1 MASFFFEKKVISV
14 VTLCLPI
21 PYHAHQISNQ
31 PDKTMTVAEYNI
43 CADQYSDGVY
53 RFILKNIR
61 DEDTARDIV
70 QESYVRMWEK
80 VKDISFEKAKSY
92 LFTTAY
98 HTMIDHI
105 RKNQRLSSMEL
116 QHENRYHDQNTFND
130 LKEVINEAV
139 AKLPEIQR
147 TVILLRDYEGYP
159 YDEIGKITG
168 LNESQV
174 KVYIFRARTFLKQYI
189 GSLDLVL

>member
-1 MASFFFEKKVISV
+1 
-14 VTLCLPI
+14 
-21 PYHAHQISNQ
+21 
-31 PDKTMTVAEYNI
+31 MTTAEYNS
-43 CADQYSDGVY
+43 CADLYSDGVY

-61 DEDTARDIV
+61 DRDTAQEIV
-70 QESYVRMWEK
+70 QESYVRMWER
-80 VKDISFEKAKSY
+80 VKEVAYEKARAY

-105 RKNQRLSSMEL
+105 RKNQRLSSLDEDYT
-116 QHENRYHDQNTFND
+116 ETHDESPGTYSD

-147 TVILLRDYEGYP
+147 SVIMLRDYEGYS
-159 YDEIGKITG
+159 YEEIGDILK
-168 LNESQV
+168 LSESQV

>member
-1 MASFFFEKKVISV
+1 
-14 VTLCLPI
+14 
-21 PYHAHQISNQ
+21 
-31 PDKTMTVAEYNI
+31 MTTAEYNS
-43 CADQYSDGVY
+43 CADLYSDGVY
-53 RFILKNIR
+53 RFILKNIKDR
-61 DEDTARDIV
+61 DTAQDIV
-70 QESYVRMWEK
+70 QESYVRMWER
-80 VKDISFEKAKSY
+80 VKEVSYDKARAY

-105 RKNQRLSSMEL
+105 RKNQRLSSME
-116 QHENRYHDQNTFND
+116 ESFNETHDESPGTYND

-147 TVILLRDYEGYP
+147 SAIMLRDYEGYS
-159 YDEIGKITG
+159 YEEIGEILK

-189 GSLDLVL
+189 GSLDLVI

>member
-1 MASFFFEKKVISV
+1 
-14 VTLCLPI
+14 
-21 PYHAHQISNQ
+21 
-31 PDKTMTVAEYNI
+31 
-43 CADQYSDGVY
+43 
-53 RFILKNIR
+53 
-61 DEDTARDIV
+61 
-70 QESYVRMWEK
+70 MWER
-80 VKDISFEKAKSY
+80 VKDVSYEKARAY

-105 RKNQRLSSMEL
+105 RKNQRLSSIDDSYTET
-116 QHENRYHDQNTFND
+116 HDESPGTYND

-147 TVILLRDYEGYP
+147 SVIMLRDYEGYS
-159 YDEIGKITG
+159 YEEIGDILQ

-189 GSLDLVL
+189 GSLDLVI